1 MKIVY
6 DSFHSTYRPTKE
18 IDNGKFIENPEK
30 PERIDAIKEALIL
43 HGFDNLIPPSRFPM
57 NYVYMVHEEAYVE
70 WLKAKSSSISD
81 GEEYILEVFGYDMC
95 FDTGTPILHNTF
107 EIAKR
112 AVDVTLTAAS
122 IVELNANSV
131 YALVRPPGHHATQ
144 NLCGGYC
151 YFNNAAIAASY
162 LIKKGTERIVI
173 LDLDF
178 HHGNGTQQIFYNTD
192 FVYYISIHGDPKIFY
207 PWISGK
213 ESEVGEGAGE
223 GFNLNLPL
231 PPRADWEKYS
241 EALSYAIREIRDYYP
256 DVLIVS
262 LGFDTHKE
270 DPVGKFNLED
280 EDYARIAK
288 QISKLKLPTLIVQ
301 EGGYNPK
308 ANASAAVKFFSN
320 FE

>member
-6 DSFHSTYRPTKE
+6 DSLHSNYRPTKE
-18 IDNGKFIENPEK
+18 IDNGRFIENPEK
-30 PERIDAIKEALIL
+30 PERIDAIKEAMIL
-43 HGFDNLIPPSRFPM
+43 HGFDNLTPPGKFPA
-57 NYVYMVHEEAYVE
+57 NYVYMVHEESYVE
-70 WLKAKSSSISD
+70 WLKAKSSSTPEN
-81 GEEYILEVFGYDMC
+81 EEYILEVFGYDMC

-107 EIAKR
+107 ETAKR

-122 IVELNANSV
+122 IVESGTDTV
-131 YALVRPPGHHATQ
+131 YALVRPPGHHATR

-151 YFNNAAIAASY
+151 YFNNAAIAANY
-162 LIKKGTERIVI
+162 LIKRGTDRIVI

-178 HHGNGTQQIFYNTD
+178 HHGNGTQEIFYNTD
-192 FVYYISIHGDPKIFY
+192 LVYYISIHGDPKIFY

-213 ESEVGEGAGE
+213 ESEVGEGPGE

-231 PPRADWEKYS
+231 PPHANWERYS
-241 EALSYAIREIRDYYP
+241 EALSYAVREIRDYYP
-256 DVLIVS
+256 DVLIIS

-270 DPVGKFNLED
+270 DPVGKFDLED

-288 QISKLKLPTLIVQ
+288 QISKLKLPTLVVQ

-308 ANASAAVKFFSN
+308 SNASAAVNFFSS

>member
-6 DSFHSTYRPTKE
+6 DSLHSNYRPTKE
-18 IDNGKFIENPEK
+18 IDNGRFIENPEK
-30 PERIDAIKEALIL
+30 PERIDAIKEAMIL
-43 HGFDNLIPPSRFPM
+43 HGFDNLTPPGKFPA
-57 NYVYMVHEEAYVE
+57 NYVYMVHEESYVE
-70 WLKAKSSSISD
+70 WLKAKSSSTPEN
-81 GEEYILEVFGYDMC
+81 EEYILEVFGYDMC

-107 EIAKR
+107 ETAKR

-122 IVELNANSV
+122 IVESGTDTV
-131 YALVRPPGHHATQ
+131 YALVRPPGHHATR

-162 LIKKGTERIVI
+162 LIKRGTDRIVI

-178 HHGNGTQQIFYNTD
+178 HHGNGTQEIFYNTD
-192 FVYYISIHGDPKIFY
+192 LVYYISIHGDPKIFY

-213 ESEVGEGAGE
+213 ESEVGEGPGE

-231 PPRADWEKYS
+231 PPHANWERYS
-241 EALSYAIREIRDYYP
+241 EALSYGVREIRDYYP
-256 DVLIVS
+256 DVLIIS

-270 DPVGKFNLED
+270 DPVGKFDLED

-288 QISKLKLPTLIVQ
+288 QISKLKLPMLVVQ

-308 ANASAAVKFFSN
+308 SNASAAVNFFSS

>member
-6 DSFHSTYRPTKE
+6 DSLHSNYRPTKE
-18 IDNGKFIENPEK
+18 IDNGRFIENPEK
-30 PERIDAIKEALIL
+30 PERIDAIKEAMIL
-43 HGFDNLIPPSRFPM
+43 HGFDNLTPPGKFPA
-57 NYVYMVHEEAYVE
+57 NYVYMVHEESYVE
-70 WLKAKSSSISD
+70 WLKAKSSSTPEN
-81 GEEYILEVFGYDMC
+81 EEYILEVFGYDMC

-107 EIAKR
+107 ETAKR

-122 IVELNANSV
+122 IVESGTDTV
-131 YALVRPPGHHATQ
+131 YALVRPPGHHATR

-151 YFNNAAIAASY
+151 YFNNAAIAANY
-162 LIKKGTERIVI
+162 LIKRGTDRIVI

-178 HHGNGTQQIFYNTD
+178 HHGNGTQEIFYNTD
-192 FVYYISIHGDPKIFY
+192 LVYYISIHGDPKIFY

-213 ESEVGEGAGE
+213 ESEVGEGPGE

-231 PPRADWEKYS
+231 PPHANWERYS
-241 EALSYAIREIRDYYP
+241 EALSYAVREIRDYYP

-270 DPVGKFNLED
+270 DPVGKFDLED

-288 QISKLKLPTLIVQ
+288 QISKLKLPTLVVQ

-308 ANASAAVKFFSN
+308 SNASAAVNFFSS